1 MPARATTS
9 PRAALLVAGVALFT
23 DLFVYGIAIPVLPLL
38 PAVVGAGPSA
48 TGVLFAS
55 YAVAMVVVTPLAGW
69 AVDRFG
75 TRGPLLAGLLGLA
88 VAVLLFAVGGPFW
101 SLLLARVAQ
110 GAAGG
115 LAWVASMALIAAVTP
130 LERRGRAFGLA
141 MSAVSV
147 GLLVGPPAAGL
158 LVGAFGP
165 AAPFVVGAVLAV
177 VDGVLRLVLVRA
189 APPSDDDVGGPVA
202 LVRVPGTVSVV
213 VAVVVAATLLS
224 APEPVLPLRLA
235 REFGLDA
242 VGVGLVFAVAV
253 LTSILANAVVGRWTA
268 TVGARVLVGAGAVA
282 GASSLLLVGL
292 VDDLRVVAAGMGLL
306 GVAVALVLV
315 PTTVLIGEQG
325 ARAVPPTLGGAYSL
339 FNLAYAGGIALGPL
353 ISGPAVG
360 SAGFGPAMVLVAAV
374 VLVGGAAAL
383 VRMPAPHPPP
393 PGPAPEHRRNTSV
406 VLRAD
411 DADG

>member
-1 MPARATTS
+1 
-9 PRAALLVAGVALFT
+9 
-23 DLFVYGIAIPVLPLL
+23 
-38 PAVVGAGPSA
+38 
-48 TGVLFAS
+48 
-55 YAVAMVVVTPLAGW
+55 
-69 AVDRFG
+69 
-75 TRGPLLAGLLGLA
+75 
-88 VAVLLFAVGGPFW
+88 
-101 SLLLARVAQ
+101 
-110 GAAGG
+110 
-115 LAWVASMALIAAVTP
+115 
-130 LERRGRAFGLA
+130 
-141 MSAVSV
+141 
-147 GLLVGPPAAGL
+147 
-158 LVGAFGP
+158 
-165 AAPFVVGAVLAV
+165 
-177 VDGVLRLVLVRA
+177 VRA
-189 APPSDDDVGGPVA
+189 APPSDDDVAGPAA

-282 GASSLLLVGL
+282 GAPALLLVGL
-292 VDDLRVVAAGMGLL
+292 VDDVRVVAAGMGLL

-325 ARAVPPTLGGAYSL
+325 ARAVPPTLGGAYAL

-383 VRMPAPHPPP
+383 VRMPTLDPPP
-393 PGPAPEHRRNTSV
+393 PGPSPDHRRNTSV
-406 VLRAD
+406 VMRAD

>member
-1 MPARATTS
+1 MPARSTTS

-23 DLFVYGIAIPVLPLL
+23 DLFVYGVAIPVLPLL

-48 TGVLFAS
+48 TGFLFAC
-55 YAVAMVVVTPLAGW
+55 YAVAMVAVTPLAGW

-75 TRGPLLAGLLGLA
+75 TRGPLVAGLVGLA
-88 VAVLLFAVGGPFW
+88 AAVLLFALGGPFW
-101 SLLLARVAQ
+101 SLVLARLAQ

-130 LERRGRAFGLA
+130 LERRGQAFGLA

-147 GLLVGPPAAGL
+147 GLLVGPPVAGL
-158 LVGAFGP
+158 LVQGFGP
-165 AAPFVVGAVLAV
+165 AAPFVVGAGLAV

-189 APPSDDDVGGPVA
+189 EPPPDEDVDGAAGPVA
-202 LVRVPGTVSVV
+202 LVRVPGTLPVV
-213 VAVVVAATLLS
+213 VAVVVAAALLS

-242 VGVGLVFAVAV
+242 AGVGLVFAMAV
-253 LTSILANAVVGRWTA
+253 LTSIVANTVVGRWTA
-268 TVGARVLVGAGAVA
+268 TVGARVLVGAGAVG
-282 GASSLLLVGL
+282 GALALLLVGL
-292 VDDLRVVAAGMGLL
+292 ADDVLVVGAGMGLL

-325 ARAVPPTLGGAYSL
+325 ARTVPPTLGGAYAL

-353 ISGPAVG
+353 VSGPAVE
-360 SAGFGPAMVLVAAV
+360 AVGFGPAMVLVAVV
-374 VLVGGAAAL
+374 VLVGGAASL
-383 VRMPAPHPPP
+383 LRMPAVGESPH
-393 PGPAPEHRRNTSV
+393 RSRNTSGSP
-406 VLRAD
+406 RAD